1 MTQPIVGGLIAA
13 GVLVVAG
20 LVNAASLDTPKFDD
34 NAMEHGDRA
43 APSQVATATDAAR
56 PQRAPP
62 SNGDA
67 AGRVARLQDFAP
79 TAPAAYGAASASSHP
94 AGCAQMNAACQCY
107 TPQARPFPVSGSVCL
122 QIVKQGFSIDQE

>member
-79 TAPAAYGAASASSHP
+79 TAPA
-94 AGCAQMNAACQCY
+94 GCAQMNAACQCY